1 MILIA
6 VMWIVLSFAF
16 WGLGKFLTGIFRA
29 REHGDF
35 TESGHL
41 FLGLSFAGL
50 LTSIWYCFFPVNMV
64 WGGILV
70 GLGLGS
76 AFANLSALQKFR
88 TESPWIIGFCFFLFG
103 GLLIKAAAPT
113 GFYDCGL
120 YYVQTIRWAQA
131 FSAVPGLGNVHVR
144 FGNASAWLF
153 LTAAFDWPTLFRGDF
168 DDLGELLLLWFATFH
183 AANALRNTGFER
195 FLSIGLILFS
205 VWQGQHLLSAP
216 SPDLACGLLG
226 MQTLWQFRK
235 FLKSWNPK
243 EPNRLGNRGMA
254 LFFQSLFVAQVKL
267 SAFPFLLICVLVIF
281 LLLRKGWV
289 LNAFKLTSVGLAVAG
304 FMMYR
309 NYLLSGHAK
318 PGKLHSRD
326 RKSVV

>member
-103 GLLIKAAAPT
+103 GLLIS
-113 GFYDCGL
+113 
-120 YYVQTIRWAQA
+120 R
-131 FSAVPGLGNVHVR
+131 SAHRVLRLRSLLCSNHPMGTSF
-144 FGNASAWLF
+144 FGCSRSGKR
-153 LTAAFDWPTLFRGDF
+153 TC
-168 DDLGELLLLWFATFH
+168 
-183 AANALRNTGFER
+183 
-195 FLSIGLILFS
+195 S
-205 VWQGQHLLSAP
+205 VWE
-216 SPDLACGLLG
+216 C
-226 MQTLWQFRK
+226 F
-235 FLKSWNPK
+235 
-243 EPNRLGNRGMA
+243 
-254 LFFQSLFVAQVKL
+254 
-267 SAFPFLLICVLVIF
+267 
-281 LLLRKGWV
+281 
-289 LNAFKLTSVGLAVAG
+289 GLAFFNCG
-304 FMMYR
+304 FR
-309 NYLLSGHAK
+309 LANSF
-318 PGKLHSRD
+318 PGRF
-326 RKSVV
+326 